1 MGDLNI
7 FNLSDFK
14 NKFNLKCFVET
25 GTLYG
30 KGIDYALLHG
40 FEKIYSIEIDHE
52 LYLQACKKYE
62 GNSKVNLINGSS
74 HESLKKIIDIKENCL
89 FWLDA
94 HFPGADC
101 KKRSYIDEKD
111 MDVRAP
117 LQIEIEL
124 ISKRKNDK
132 KDVIIADDLWLYNT
146 TYNYEFGN
154 VDDHMKKIGQN
165 FTRQDL
171 IGNTNDNFFYD
182 CFSDTHD
189 LEVVLK
195 HQGFMVITPKE

>member
-1 MGDLNI
+1 MN
-7 FNLSDFK
+7 
-14 NKFNLKCFVET
+14 
-25 GTLYG
+25 
-30 KGIDYALLHG
+30 
-40 FEKIYSIEIDHE
+40 
-52 LYLQACKKYE
+52 
-62 GNSKVNLINGSS
+62 
-74 HESLKKIIDIKENCL
+74 
-89 FWLDA
+89 
-94 HFPGADC
+94 